1 MRPSQKY
8 GRVKHMTRDDRIKVT
23 FGEALKILSPYF
35 YVKTAEQIRSLL
47 PIIAYLFL
55 FQIIVLKMAVYDGL
69 IISAGLVAVLFG
81 LAFFLEGLK
90 LGLMPFAEI
99 IGTMLPRRSPL
110 YVIIGFAFLVGMGA
124 TFAEPAIGTLKLAGA
139 NIDPAEAPLLYAILT
154 KYSGYLVGSVGV
166 GVGIATVLG
175 ILRFLCNW
183 SLKIFI
189 YPLVFVLTAMTI
201 WAQSIPE
208 MASIIGLAW
217 DCGAV
222 TTGPVTVPLVLAL
235 GIGVSR
241 ITGKSDTGMSGFGI
255 VTLASLFPII
265 AVLGLGFYLHYSGAD
280 LAATAGAAATAV
292 GGDWKDVLIDGSMLA
307 LRAIVPLCLF
317 LFLVQRFILRESI
330 VGADEISLGIVFTVF
345 GMALFNVGLALGLS
359 PLGGQ
364 VGSTVP
370 AAFSEIAVG
379 RAPDIFELGPLY
391 GSTAGKV
398 VAIAFAFVLGYGATM
413 AEPALSAL
421 GTKVEEITIGA
432 FRKSVLI
439 QAVSIGVGVGIATG
453 ITKII
458 FNIPLPYLLIPPY
471 MLVLFLTVISTE
483 EFVNIG
489 WDSAGVTT
497 GPITVPLVIATGLGV
512 GGNIPGVVEGFGIL
526 SLASIFPII
535 SVLTVGLLVRKQTAV
550 PPEEVALTEGAKAVK

>member
-1 MRPSQKY
+1 
-8 GRVKHMTRDDRIKVT
+8 MTRDDRIKVT

-35 YVKTAEQIRSLL
+35 YVKTAEQVKSLL

-55 FQIIVLKMAVYDGL
+55 FQIVVLKVAVYDGL
-69 IISAGLVAVLFG
+69 IISGGLVAVLFG

-110 YVIIGFAFLVGMGA
+110 YVIIGFAFMVGMGA
-124 TFAEPAIGTLKLAGA
+124 TFAEPAIGTLKLAGV

-154 KYSGYLVGSVGV
+154 RYSGYLVGAVGI

-189 YPLVFVLTAMTI
+189 YPLVFVLTAMTV
-201 WAQSIPE
+201 WAQSVPE

-265 AVLGLGFYLHYSGAD
+265 AVLGLGFYLHYSGAE
-280 LAATAGAAATAV
+280 LGAVSAASSAAAAV
-292 GGDWKDVLIDGSMLA
+292 GVDWVAVLIDGSILA

-330 VGADEISLGIVFTVF
+330 NGADEISLGIVFTVF

-364 VGSTVP
+364 VGATVP
-370 AAFSEIAVG
+370 AAFSEITAG
-379 RAPDIFELGPLY
+379 RPPDLFGPLY

-413 AEPALSAL
+413 AEPALNAL

-526 SLASIFPII
+526 SLASIFPIL
-535 SVLTVGLLVRKQTAV
+535 SVLTVGLMVRKQTAV
-550 PPEEVALTEGAKAVK
+550 PPEGVEMAKGAAAVK

>member
-1 MRPSQKY
+1 MAVAES
-8 GRVKHMTRDDRIKVT
+8 DRIKVT
-23 FGEALKILSPYF
+23 PVEAVRIIWPYF
-35 YVKTAEQIRSLL
+35 YQKSVEQVWSLL
-47 PIIAYLFL
+47 PIVGYLFL
-55 FQIIVLKMAVYDGL
+55 FQRFILKMAVYDSL
-69 IISAGLVAVLFG
+69 VICTGLVAVLFG

-99 IGTMLPRRSPL
+99 IGAMLPQRSSL

-124 TFAEPAIGTLKLAGA
+124 TFAEPAIGTLKLAGV

-154 KYSGYLVGSVGV
+154 KYSGYLVGAVGV
-166 GVGIATVLG
+166 GVGIATILG
-175 ILRFLCNW
+175 VLRFLCNW

-189 YPLVFVLTAMTI
+189 YPLVAVLMVMTI
-201 WAQSIPE
+201 WALNVPE

-265 AVLGLGFYLHYSGAD
+265 AVLGLGFFLHYSGAE
-280 LAATAGAAATAV
+280 LPSAPAAATAASAGV
-292 GGDWKDVLIDGSMLA
+292 DWGAVFFDGTVLA
-307 LRAIVPLCLF
+307 VRAIVPLCLF
-317 LFLVQRFILRESI
+317 LFLVQKFILKESI
-330 VGADEISLGIVFTVF
+330 SNGDEISLGIFFTVF
-345 GMALFNVGLALGLS
+345 GMALFNVGLAIGLS

-370 AAFSEIAVG
+370 AAFSEISAG
-379 RAPDIFELGPLY
+379 KPPELFGPLY
-391 GSTAGKV
+391 GSVAGKT
-398 VAIAFAFVLGYGATM
+398 VAIAFAFLLGYGATM

-432 FRKSVLI
+432 FRKKVLI

-483 EFVNIG
+483 GFVNIG

-526 SLASIFPII
+526 SLASIFPIL

-550 PPEEVALTEGAKAVK
+550 PPQGCTTISDS